1 MAFVTLRRML
11 TSTTAVRARRR
22 IGLLFV
28 ASLAWA
34 PASRASP
41 ERDEHAAIHPIR
53 VRLSESLP
61 EECAATTPL
70 FERVVART
78 ERIRRVTTD
87 ADAFVRL
94 VVRREGDW
102 LLGEL
107 TVEEGAGRTERSV
120 SASTCEAVITAFAV
134 MLVVALDPH
143 AERRPPRPPAS
154 AQEQAAAPAPPQEQA
169 AAPARPPPAT
179 PAPARLPPSDDAAP
193 AIGLNG
199 GVGLT
204 LQGYEGVVLE
214 RSAMLELNIE
224 TVLHPRVRAA
234 LARSEHVAAAAPSD
248 RVDLVWTTGR
258 ASLCGAPGWLHRH
271 QVSLCASTSI
281 GALDATVA
289 RPGGPER
296 RLLWISAGPTAV
308 LDIDLGWR
316 LGLEIE
322 AGLSI
327 PALRDRFFF
336 EPGRLLY
343 EAPPVSPFIG
353 MTFVSRFFESGR

>member
-1 MAFVTLRRML
+1 MAFVTRRRML
-11 TSTTAVRARRR
+11 LSTVAVRAWRR

-28 ASLAWA
+28 ATLAWA
-34 PASRASP
+34 PTGRASP
-41 ERDEHAAIHPIR
+41 ERDEHASIRPIR
-53 VRLSESLP
+53 VTLSESLP
-61 EECAATTPL
+61 EECAASTPL

-78 ERIRRVTTD
+78 DRIRRVTTE
-87 ADAFVRL
+87 ADAFVRV

-143 AERRPPRPPAS
+143 AERRPPRLPAAPQAPPAV
-154 AQEQAAAPAPPQEQA
+154 QAPRPTTPPPTTAPPRTGVE
-169 AAPARPPPAT
+169 
-179 PAPARLPPSDDAAP
+179 P
-193 AIGLNG
+193 AIGLRG
-199 GVGLT
+199 GVGLS

-214 RSAMLELNIE
+214 RSAMLELRIG
-224 TVLHPRVRAA
+224 TVLSPRVRAA
-234 LARSEHVAAAAPSD
+234 IARSAHVGVPTPSD

-271 QVSLCASTSI
+271 HISLCASTSV

-296 RLLWISAGPTAV
+296 SLLWVTAGPMAV
-308 LDIDLGWR
+308 LDIELGWR
-316 LGLEIE
+316 LGLQIE

-336 EPGRLLY
+336 EPGRPLY
-343 EAPPVSPFIG
+343 EAPLASPFIG
-353 MTFVSRFFESGR
+353 MTLVSHFFQSGR

>member
-1 MAFVTLRRML
+1 VTLRRML
-11 TSTTAVRARRR
+11 LSTAAVRARRR

-34 PASRASP
+34 PTSRAAP
-41 ERDEHAAIHPIR
+41 ETDEHASIRPIR
-53 VRLSESLP
+53 VTLSESLP
-61 EECAATTPL
+61 EECAATAPL

-78 ERIRRVTTD
+78 DRIMRVTTD

-94 VVRREGDW
+94 VVRREGDE

-107 TVEEGAGRTERSV
+107 TVDEGAGRTERSV

-143 AERRPPRPPAS
+143 AERRPPRLPAPPEEHS
-154 AQEQAAAPAPPQEQA
+154 AAPAP
-169 AAPARPPPAT
+169 RPTT
-179 PAPARLPPSDDAAP
+179 PAPTTPPPTPAPPRNDVEP
-193 AIGLNG
+193 AIGLRG

-214 RSAMLELNIE
+214 RSAMLELSIG
-224 TVLHPRVRAA
+224 TVLYPRVRAA
-234 LARSEHVAAAAPSD
+234 IARSAHVTVPTPSD

-258 ASLCGAPGWLHRH
+258 ASLCGAPEWLQRQHI
-271 QVSLCASTSI
+271 SLCASTSV

-296 RLLWISAGPTAV
+296 RLLWIAAGPTAV
-308 LDIDLGWR
+308 LGIDLGWR
-316 LGLEIE
+316 LGLELE

-327 PALRDRFFF
+327 PVLRDRFFF
-336 EPGRLLY
+336 EPARLHY
-343 EAPPVSPFIG
+343 EAPLAYPFIG
-353 MTFVSRFFESGR
+353 MTLVSHLFQSGG